1 MKIYV
6 GTNFDIGCI
15 YYVCVVCGVWCVVC
29 GVWCVVC
36 GVWVW
41 CVVGCVCFVCMYVCM
56 QESRQACICLG
67 R

>member
-15 YYVCVVCGVWCVVC
+15 YYVCVVWCGVVWC
-29 GVWCVVC
+29 GV
-36 GVWVW
+36 VW
-41 CVVGCVCFVCMYVCM
+41 CGGWWVVGWGGVCMFCMYVCM

>member
-15 YYVCVVCGVWCVVC
+15 YYVCVVWCGVV
-29 GVWCVVC
+29 G
-36 GVWVW
+36 GG
-41 CVVGCVCFVCMYVCM
+41 VGCVCFVCMYVCM